1 MKRPIMI
8 FIILTFLATGNVF
21 ARDFEVEH
29 EHLLRNCKGKLA
41 FGDTSV
47 EYITGNK
54 DDARTWKYE
63 NIQQLAI
70 APGKI
75 SILTYNTTK
84 IEFGADRV
92 FNFKVLAGI
101 PDDQFRKEMEIKL
114 SRPLVSS
121 IVPEHINMHLS
132 IPVRHRL
139 FMSDTQGVL
148 EFGEDYIV
156 YRAEKQK
163 DSKVWRY
170 DELLSLGST
179 GPFQL
184 RLGALQKTGGEYGE
198 EKNYVFDL
206 KRQLVPGEYDFIWE
220 KINRR
225 KIESGR

>member
-1 MKRPIMI
+1 MKKSMMMSLI
-8 FIILTFLATGNVF
+8 FIFLIAPNALAWNF
-21 ARDFEVEH
+21 DVEH
-29 EHLLRNCKGKLA
+29 EHLLRNCKGKLV
-41 FGDTSV
+41 FGDTTV
-47 EYITGNK
+47 EYIAGNK
-54 DDARTWKYE
+54 EDARIWKYE

-70 APGKI
+70 APAKI

-92 FNFKVLAGI
+92 FNFKVIAGI
-101 PDDQFRKEMEIKL
+101 PDDQFRKDMETRL

-121 IVPEHINMHLS
+121 ILPEHINMHFS
-132 IPVRHRL
+132 IPARHRL
-139 FMSDTQGVL
+139 FMSDSQGVL
-148 EFGEDYIV
+148 EFGEDYVI

-163 DSKVWRY
+163 DSQAWRY

-206 KRQLVPGEYDFIWE
+206 KRQLVPEEYDFIWE